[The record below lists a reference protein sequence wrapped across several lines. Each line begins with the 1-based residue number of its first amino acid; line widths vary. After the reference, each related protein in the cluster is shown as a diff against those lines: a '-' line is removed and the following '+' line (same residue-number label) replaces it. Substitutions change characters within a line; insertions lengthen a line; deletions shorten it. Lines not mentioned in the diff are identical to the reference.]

1 MSNYYWVR
9 FTFFAV
15 YNSSCTLFFKDH
27 IYTGDEPPEDS
38 SLELLLEA
46 VELSSYWRLGYFFEE
61 VQRTI
66 VKRRLI
72 TPFTLDC
79 SKFSSCLYDLFAN
92 FTPALVRETAERAKA
107 EVLLQLGQEYEEKNV
122 VYIRKVRSST

>member
-1 MSNYYWVR
+1 MYP
-9 FTFFAV
+9 
-15 YNSSCTLFFKDH
+15 FFKDH

-46 VELSSYWRLGYFFEE
+46 VELSTYWRLERFFEE

-72 TPFTLDC
+72 TPLTLDC
-79 SKFSSCLYDLFAN
+79 SMFLCFRVYESFAN
-92 FTPALVRETAERAKA
+92 SAITLVRETAERAKA
-107 EVLLQLGQEYEEKNV
+107 EELLRQVQEYEEKNP
-122 VYIRKVRSST
+122 VYIQRVRAQISST

>member
-1 MSNYYWVR
+1 MLFIIPHVL
-9 FTFFAV
+9 F
-15 YNSSCTLFFKDH
+15 FFKDH